1 MLKQRHEL
9 FVLLMKGADTGCAA
23 AACLGA
29 WAIHHSDPFGSL
41 VSRPIDALGAS
52 FALVVAPVT
61 IVIMMMS
68 GLYKPRRDQT
78 LVGEYGLLLRA
89 VAISMLILIVVLWL
103 LAGGGE
109 PVHGGVA
116 SVLIGPYTGGTS
128 DRAQIMT
135 LGAMLLVVLML
146 ERTSVRLGLRLM
158 RRLGWNIRYAAVIGV
173 GRLGQ
178 ITARTLE
185 RNAWTGIHV
194 QYFISHHPSPM
205 LDSCLERPVRG
216 GVDELESVLEQHP
229 VDAVYLSLPNSMAA
243 EIPGIL
249 SCLER
254 FAVDVRLIPDV
265 RPKNLPQSMAVSEL
279 EGMPVLS
286 YRESPMAGVGAVLKR
301 AMDIAGASLGL
312 VVFGPIILLIGG
324 AIALTS
330 RGPVV
335 FKQRRV
341 SLGGETF
348 WIYKFR
354 TMDLEAETGDWTS
367 RDDPRVTPIGRF
379 LRRSSL
385 DELPQL
391 VNVLLGDM
399 SLVGP
404 RPERVDLIDRF
415 RDDWRGY
422 MLRQHVKAGMTG
434 WAQING
440 LRGDTSLRKR
450 LQYDLFY
457 IRNWSIWFDL
467 WILLLTPVRG
477 FVHRNAH

>member
-1 MLKQRHEL
+1 
-9 FVLLMKGADTGCAA
+9 MKGAD
-23 AACLGA
+23 AACVFGACLIAWAPHHPGA
-29 WAIHHSDPFGSL
+29 WRTLMSDPVGA
-41 VSRPIDALGAS
+41 VSGS
-52 FALVVAPVT
+52 FAIAMVPIT
-61 IVIMMMS
+61 ILTLMMT
-68 GLYKPRRDQT
+68 GLYRPRRDQT
-78 LVGEYGLLLRA
+78 LMGEYG
-89 VAISMLILIVVLWL
+89 MLIRAAAIALVALIAVLWL
-103 LAGGGE
+103 LGGASPANERLATLLAGE
-109 PVHGGVA
+109 RTDTA
-116 SVLIGPYTGGTS
+116 A

-135 LGAMLLVVLML
+135 LGVVLVL
-146 ERTSVRLGLRLM
+146 VLAAERTGVRLGLRAM

-178 ITARTLE
+178 ITARTIE
-185 RNAWTGIHV
+185 RNAWTGIRV
-194 QYFISHHPSPM
+194 PYFISHHSTPRQE
-205 LDSCLERPVRG
+205 SCLDRPVLG
-216 GVDELESVLEQHP
+216 GLDDIERVLEERP
-229 VDAVYLSLPNSMAA
+229 VDAVYLSVPNVLAS
-243 EIPGIL
+243 EIPDIL
-249 SCLER
+249 ARLER

-265 RPKNLPQSMAVSEL
+265 RPKNLPQSMRVSEL

-301 AMDIAGASLGL
+301 AMDIAGAALGL
-312 VVFGPIILLIGG
+312 VVFGPVLLLVGA

-330 RGPVV
+330 DGPVL

-354 TMDLEAETGDWTS
+354 TMDWGPGAAPEGWTT
-367 RDDPRVTPIGRF
+367 RDDPRVTRIGRL
-379 LRRSSL
+379 LRRTSL

-391 VNVLLGDM
+391 VNVLLGHM

-404 RPERVDLIDRF
+404 RPERVDMIDRL

-434 WAQING
+434 WAQVNG